1 MRWTLPSMDELES
14 AEATLDVLQRVL
26 HGLTPDDLSRRTPC
40 REFDVAGLTDHL
52 LKSITMIGSAAGAQL
67 PERDLTASVEDQVIA
82 AARPAVAAWRRRGL
96 DGMVPFGQGEAPARM
111 MARILSLEFLVHAWD
126 YAAATGQT
134 VDVADEQPE
143 CVLGWAREI
152 ITPEGRVRAGFDDPV
167 ALGADA
173 QPLDRLLAFTG
184 RRPRG

>member
-1 MRWTLPSMDELES
+1 MEELDS

-26 HGLTPDDLSRRTPC
+26 HGITADDLSRPTPC

-52 LKSITMIGSAAGAQL
+52 LNSITVIGSAAGAQI
-67 PERDLTASVEDQVIA
+67 PERDPGTSVEDQVIN
-82 AARPAVAAWRRRGL
+82 AARPAVAAWRRRGV
-96 DGMVPFGQGEAPARM
+96 DGAVPFGQGEAPARM

-134 VDVADEQPE
+134 VDVPDQQPE

-152 ITPEGRVRAGFDDPV
+152 ITPDGRVRAGFDDPV
-167 ALGADA
+167 EIGADA
-173 QPLDRLLAFTG
+173 LPLDRLLAFTG
-184 RRPRG
+184 RRPTD

>member
-1 MRWTLPSMDELES
+1 MDELDS
-14 AEATLDVLQRVL
+14 AEATLDVLQSVL
-26 HGLTPDDLSRRTPC
+26 HGVTPDDLSRPTPC

-52 LKSITMIGSAAGAQL
+52 LNSITLIGSAAGAQM
-67 PERDLTASVEDQVIA
+67 PERDGAASVEDQVIA
-82 AARPAVAAWRRRGL
+82 AARQAVAAWRRRGVE
-96 DGMVPFGQGEAPARM
+96 GTVPFGKGEAPAQM

-134 VDVADEQPE
+134 VDVAAEQPE

-173 QPLDRLLAFTG
+173 PPLDRLLAFTG
-184 RRPRG
+184 RRPTG